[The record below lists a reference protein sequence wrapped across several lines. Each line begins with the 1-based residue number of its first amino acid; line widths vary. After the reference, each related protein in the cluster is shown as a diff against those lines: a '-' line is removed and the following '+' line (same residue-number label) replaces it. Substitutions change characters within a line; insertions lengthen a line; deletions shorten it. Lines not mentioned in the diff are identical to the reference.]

1 MAERRNA
8 SRRPQT
14 RSLGRQRLLYR
25 RACTILAAGT
35 LLATGTVA
43 WSGGTA
49 AAAPAL
55 GAWTELS
62 AGLPDPLG
70 NTPSVVQRPDG
81 RGYVLWYSRGKGSDQ
96 LSTYYVATLTP
107 SGVLAGPPESV
118 FGTDYWGGLNWQP
131 TLVLGDESEPIVI
144 FQGDRSLKK
153 GDGYGSGC
161 VVSAEGPKIPWI
173 LSKFSLTNPCGSVGA
188 GGAAEMKGEDE
199 FSAEQGAG
207 SEIHYM
213 LHQEPGVPPS
223 PKLAPA
229 SSFTLPCPCGV
240 GRSAEV
246 ADLAGNGDAYVAWT
260 QVNVKGQYGLFAKN
274 LSTNGPIMKAP
285 GSGARSANVFPP
297 VFSDLAFTSTNTH
310 SGVFLAYCSDTQACN
325 VLLWRVGTP
334 GAMATPAVNISG
346 NADMAISPGPD
357 GRLWLAWWQVDKAG
371 NLFISIARTNKDDS
385 RFGPVTTYPTSCWSY
400 PPMIGLG
407 GGSWGRVDVAIQ
419 CTVAKPKIETE
430 DFVTQAMVPLA
441 LHPTTSGFD
450 NSNAHNVTFT
460 VADAGDPVPGA
471 TVSIVGKGLSAV
483 TGPGGTAT
491 ITVPEKFAPGDYSVI
506 ATAPNYLPGHTRVV
520 VTLPVLKTIVG
531 H

>member
-1 MAERRNA
+1 MSDRTISARH
-8 SRRPQT
+8 PQSVPL
-14 RSLGRQRLLYR
+14 RRQRLLYR
-25 RACTILAAGT
+25 RASIILGASM
-35 LLATGTVA
+35 LLATSTVA
-43 WSGGTA
+43 WTGGTV

-55 GAWTELS
+55 GTWSELS
-62 AGLPDPLG
+62 AGLPAPLG

-81 RGYVLWYSRGKGSDQ
+81 LGYVLWYSRGKGSDL
-96 LSTYYVATLTP
+96 LSTYYFATLTP
-107 SGVLAGPPESV
+107 SGAIAAPPESI

-285 GSGARSANVFPP
+285 GSGERSANVFPP
-297 VFSDLAFTSTNTH
+297 VWSDLAFTSTNTH

-325 VLLWRVGTP
+325 VLLWRVGAP
-334 GAMATPAVNISG
+334 RAMATPAVNISG

-371 NLFISIARTNKDDS
+371 NLSISIARTNKDDS

-400 PPMIGLG
+400 PPTIGLG

-430 DFVTQAMVPLA
+430 DFVTQAMAPLA

-450 NSNAHNVTFT
+450 NSKAHSVTFT
-460 VADAGDPVPGA
+460 VTDVGDPVPGA

-483 TGPGGTAT
+483 TGPGGEAT
-491 ITVPEKFAPGDYSVI
+491 LTFPAGMASGHYTVLAVG
-506 ATAPNYLPGHTRVV
+506 PNYLPSHATVA
-520 VTLPVLKTIVG
+520 VTLPVLKKLGG